1 MPTTVGFHAHAD
13 SNVGLVFYPR
23 VIKGITF
30 DVMFSCSLWVI
41 VGDFFTII
49 FAYKVHLYNCAGRTA
64 VALLQPPLFG
74 SIWSGTGAQKNKS
87 MRNCLKKRLLKR
99 TVI

>member
-41 VGDFFTII
+41 VGDFFTNYSRIRSI
-49 FAYKVHLYNCAGRTA
+49 CTIVREELPLPSSSLHFSG
-64 VALLQPPLFG
+64 LFG
-74 SIWSGTGAQKNKS
+74 QEQE
-87 MRNCLKKRLLKR
+87 LKK
-99 TVI
+99 